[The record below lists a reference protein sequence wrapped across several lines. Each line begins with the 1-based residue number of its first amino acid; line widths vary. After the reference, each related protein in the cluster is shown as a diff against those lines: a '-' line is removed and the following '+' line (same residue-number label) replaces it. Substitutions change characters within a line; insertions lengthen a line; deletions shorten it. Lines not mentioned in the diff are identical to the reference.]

1 MRHVWRSGWAA
12 CVDGATPRARFSGA
26 KVGEREGFV
35 SNEETG
41 VRGVSRLVRGAGT
54 YLVLADVGFIEKRLE
69 RARGERAHRSLFR
82 VAEERGARGVEEK
95 GVRGACFRRS
105 TKTRSDVCSRFPKTR
120 RRAEARASVAAA
132 FGAIARRRSRR
143 ERRTLLNSVSACCS
157 TSKSPKF
164 RGEKACGMCRPSRGG
179 KRRVAVRRASGEGC
193 ACGRVRVETA
203 YRGRTARVGCSKK
216 TQTYLRDVVRG
227 RYVFRRARSPARGEL
242 IHAQLLFLPGAVAA
256 SGVALARDERL
267 GRRRLRELPG
277 RIRERHDRAHG
288 LEVEVLRHRAHSRGA
303 ARRVR
308 GPREEG

>member
-1 MRHVWRSGWAA
+1 MRRRR
-12 CVDGATPRARFSGA
+12 GATRARGA
-26 KVGEREGFV
+26 QVR
-35 SNEETG
+35 G
-41 VRGVSRLVRGAGT
+41 VRFERGNGRSGVSRLVRGEGA

-105 TKTRSDVCSRFPKTR
+105 TKTRSDVFALSEN
-120 RRAEARASVAAA
+120 EATCGGASV
-132 FGAIARRRSRR
+132 GRRGVRGDRG
-143 ERRTLLNSVSACCS
+143 EAKPEGRRTLLNSASACCS

-164 RGEKACGMCRPSRGG
+164 RGEKACGMCRPWRGG
-179 KRRVAVRRASGEGC
+179 KRRVAVRRASGEGR

-227 RYVFRRARSPARGEL
+227 RDVLHRARSPARGEL

-277 RIRERHDRAHG
+277 GIRERHDRAHG

>member
-1 MRHVWRSGWAA
+1 MSIERRSDVFARSENEATCG
-12 CVDGATPRARFSGA
+12 GASVVRR
-26 KVGEREGFV
+26 
-35 SNEETG
+35 G
-41 VRGVSRLVRGAGT
+41 VRG
-54 YLVLADVGFIEKRLE
+54 D
-69 RARGERAHRSLFR
+69 RGEGSL
-82 VAEERGARGVEEK
+82 EG
-95 GVRGACFRRS
+95 
-105 TKTRSDVCSRFPKTR
+105 
-120 RRAEARASVAAA
+120 
-132 FGAIARRRSRR
+132 
-143 ERRTLLNSVSACCS
+143 RRTLLNSASACCS

-164 RGEKACGMCRPSRGG
+164 RGEKACGMCRPWRGG
-179 KRRVAVRRASGEGC
+179 KRRVAVRRASGEGR

-227 RYVFRRARSPARGEL
+227 RDVLHRARSPARGEL

-277 RIRERHDRAHG
+277 GIRERHDRAHG